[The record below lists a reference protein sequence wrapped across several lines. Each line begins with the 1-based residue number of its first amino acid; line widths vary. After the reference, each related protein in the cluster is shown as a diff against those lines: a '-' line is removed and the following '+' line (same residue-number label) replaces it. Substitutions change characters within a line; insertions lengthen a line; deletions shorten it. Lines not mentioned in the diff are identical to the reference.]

1 MGRHNHVAEWQAELP
16 CARVGDQR
24 AELPPAM
31 LKALQRWLGP
41 QRSEWSKVVAKIT
54 PAASPK
60 ATTAAWQ
67 DVAEWADLKR
77 HTFKRTREG
86 AGFVIDAGHGTSPN
100 RSTSTSTSHNRS
112 TSTSSSS
119 NRSTSPSR
127 NPWRMEWGPSQR
139 SYIEGYELRFRME
152 LELPSALQMLVL
164 NRPLLESLEHESFER
179 YTEVNQTQVD
189 VSTSEEMRWVAMF
202 AQSDLPG
209 QRALR
214 PHFAAL
220 SSPPLHVEAWLKGDL
235 AAALLL
241 VNASV
246 LPSQT
251 PWVLMTL
258 RGRVYMRMA
267 LPDPKPASL
276 DAMSKLFACAC
287 TEAQRVSGASSGA
300 GTDFGTDFG
309 TDADVTVPSVSAQS
323 LRPLSTAWQTDVAPL
338 K

>member
-1 MGRHNHVAEWQAELP
+1 
-16 CARVGDQR
+16 
-24 AELPPAM
+24 M
-31 LKALQRWLGP
+31 LKTLRRWLGP
-41 QRSEWSKVVAKIT
+41 KRSEWSKVAAKAT
-54 PAASPK
+54 PK
-60 ATTAAWQ
+60 AATKAATKATPKAWQ
-67 DVAEWADLKR
+67 DVADWADLKH

-86 AGFVIDAGHGTSPN
+86 DGFVIDAG
-100 RSTSTSTSHNRS
+100 
-112 TSTSSSS
+112 
-119 NRSTSPSR
+119 PSGHL
-127 NPWRMEWGPSQR
+127 WRLEWGPSQR
-139 SYIEGYELRFRME
+139 AYIEGYELRLRME
-152 LELPSALQMLVL
+152 LQLPSALQMLVL

-202 AQSDLPG
+202 AQSDLQS

-220 SSPPLHVEAWLKGDL
+220 SSPPSHVEAWLKGDL

-241 VNASV
+241 VNAS
-246 LPSQT
+246 LMPDDT

-287 TEAQRVSGASSGA
+287 TEAQRVFGSGL
-300 GTDFGTDFG
+300 
-309 TDADVTVPSVSAQS
+309 DADVTVPSVSAQS
-323 LRPLSTAWQTDVAPL
+323 LKSASSGFQNDLDSH